1 MKYVWTFSLYI
12 KTRCVYM
19 KTIINKFLLVIFFYF
34 IFLNNF
40 SVFYDP
46 QLYPRLFTHEVH
58 PVSNVELQ
66 TVIAA
71 DHVYSL
77 LIKRLAITQY
87 SLTEFPSISVVQQHK
102 YMQSDAGERSIVL
115 QDCKSWWRLK
125 TFDARGIK
133 KVFMRR
139 TELTVNIL

>member
-46 QLYPRLFTHEVH
+46 QLYPRLFTHELH

-66 TVIAA
+66 TVTAA
-71 DHVYSL
+71 DHVYSALKGWL
-77 LIKRLAITQY
+77 LSSIH
-87 SLTEFPSISVVQQHK
+87 SPNFPPFQLSSSINTCK
-102 YMQSDAGERSIVL
+102 AMREKEVL
-115 QDCKSWWRLK
+115 FSKIASRDEDWRHSMRAVRCSCGAPSWQ
-125 TFDARGIK
+125 
-133 KVFMRR
+133 
-139 TELTVNIL
+139 